1 MCSPTHNDKIRGA
14 IAVVVTSVFCGIPVI
29 SVVVH
34 LFGFLAAG
42 DLGTIL
48 QQCVLYL
55 GPLTGVVLGYYF
67 HRR

>member
-1 MCSPTHNDKIRGA
+1 MSSPTHNDKIRGT
-14 IAVVVTSVFCGIPVI
+14 IAVLVAGVFCGIPVI
-29 SVVVH
+29 SVVAH
-34 LFGFLAAG
+34 LFGVLAAG
-42 DLGTIL
+42 DLEAIL

>member
-1 MCSPTHNDKIRGA
+1 MCSPPHNDKIRGI
-14 IAVVVTSVFCGIPVI
+14 IAVLVIGVFCGIPVV

-34 LFGFLAAG
+34 LFGFLNAE

-67 HRR
+67 HRG

>member
-1 MCSPTHNDKIRGA
+1 MCSPTHNDKIRGT
-14 IAVVVTSVFCGIPVI
+14 IAVLVISVFCGIPVI

-34 LFGFLAAG
+34 IFGGLAAKDMG
-42 DLGTIL
+42 NIL

-55 GPLTGVVLGYYF
+55 GPIAGVVLGYYF